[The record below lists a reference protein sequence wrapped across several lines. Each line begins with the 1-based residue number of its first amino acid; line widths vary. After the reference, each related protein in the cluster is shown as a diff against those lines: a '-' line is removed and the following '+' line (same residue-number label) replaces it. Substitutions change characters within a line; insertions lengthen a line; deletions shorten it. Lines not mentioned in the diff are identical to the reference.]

1 MCAAHMLGASF
12 AAYGAGYS
20 RSVLQTYLPA
30 FYAAG
35 AQCLVAASLVWLIER
50 RRAPSSLSSRGV
62 KLRQAPSSL
71 VKSCQASSRLSLTRL
86 LAISKAYD
94 QNP

>member
-62 KLRQAPSSL
+62 KWRQAPSSL
-71 VKSCQASSRLSLTRL
+71 VKFCQALSRLSLTRL
-86 LAISKAYD
+86 
-94 QNP
+94 